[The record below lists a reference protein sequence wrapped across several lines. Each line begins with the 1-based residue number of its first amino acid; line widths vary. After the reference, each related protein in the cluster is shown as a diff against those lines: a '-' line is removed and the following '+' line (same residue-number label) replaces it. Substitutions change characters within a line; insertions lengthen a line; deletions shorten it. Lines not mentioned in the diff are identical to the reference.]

1 MMIFNFDN
9 AVQIDRKSE
18 ICTRLLNQRHPA
30 HTLRDNLCIEVTTF
44 FVPPRIGPR
53 GKDKPVIR
61 HEVHIGYVKG
71 KNPYSGQFVHLMP
84 PTANARPYEQ
94 VETNHLL
101 VTPQSTVDRTKQAL
115 QDAHDELLA
124 NPRTRQRVDH
134 VIETLT
140 SYATTFLTRR
150 VLIQAAEQLQR
161 RLYAE
166 DVPHISGLCGAMLYD
181 IHQQLRHR
189 NPRGMVGVEGSVRH
203 QLSLDTAHITGIDLG
218 LQSLAYWMIP
228 LDQGQYVI
236 PVADEA
242 GNGNNIDPNTGTT
255 CADLYTAAR
264 MDGTAWSTEAGTLG
278 QARRVLLADLIAH
291 WKHTTGY
298 INHD

>member
-1 MMIFNFDN
+1 MMEFNFDK
-9 AVQIDRKSE
+9 AVQVDRKSE
-18 ICTRLLNQRHPA
+18 ICTRLPNQRHPA
-30 HTLRDNLCIEVTTF
+30 HTLHDNLCIEVTTF
-44 FVPPRIGPR
+44 FAPPRIGAQS
-53 GKDKPVIR
+53 KDQPVIR
-61 HEVHIGYVKG
+61 HEVHIGYTEG
-71 KNPYSGQFVHLMP
+71 KNPQSGQFVHLMP
-84 PTANARPYEQ
+84 PTANARPYKQ

-124 NPRTRQRVDH
+124 NPRTHQRVDH

-150 VLIQAAEQLQR
+150 VLIQTAEQLQR
-161 RLYAE
+161 RLDEE
-166 DVPHISGLCGAMLYD
+166 DEPHHSGLCGAMTFAV
-181 IHQQLRHR
+181 HQQLKQR
-189 NPRGMVGVEGSVRH
+189 NPRGMIGVENPIRH
-203 QLSLDTAHITGIDLG
+203 RLKLDIAHITGIDLG
-218 LQSLAYWMIP
+218 LQSLAYWLIP
-228 LDQGQYVI
+228 LDQGRYVV

-242 GNGNNIDPNTGTT
+242 GNGDNTDPNTGTT

-298 INHD
+298 ISHD